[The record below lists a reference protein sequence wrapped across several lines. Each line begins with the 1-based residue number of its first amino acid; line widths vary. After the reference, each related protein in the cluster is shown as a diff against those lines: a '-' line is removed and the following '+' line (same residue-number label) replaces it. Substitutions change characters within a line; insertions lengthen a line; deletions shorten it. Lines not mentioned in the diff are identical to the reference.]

1 MWDLEDRIR
10 NWYKKAFEKLGGNE
24 GNDMILANQSTEP
37 QTEISLQE
45 IKQANIESQQE
56 TESQQ
61 EAEIQQETEEQQEAE
76 IQQETEEQPKRKLS
90 KLDKK
95 ILILRNIHLAIMAGG
110 LTSCLI
116 GAGMQYDANE
126 KILYKNS
133 NSKNTESCAESQEKD
148 RQFVDE
154 ASKKEKISYKLVEL
168 GLIGFAAGF
177 IGTTVLEKTQAQ
189 EDRWFENTF

>member
-56 TESQQ
+56 AESQQETEEQQ

-154 ASKKEKISYKLVEL
+154 ASKKENI
-168 GLIGFAAGF
+168 
-177 IGTTVLEKTQAQ
+177 
-189 EDRWFENTF
+189 